1 MAISV
6 ERPSRTA
13 GELVIEGV
21 KGTIKGSVKLWFWVL
36 VALLVALGVQNYS
49 YAHLE
54 SPGLAT
60 SIGLLAG
67 ALLLGFRYRRQ
78 IAWTVRQAKSL
89 RRAGSAATASGQ
101 EAEGTSSLVADA
113 SDTVLGRVIDDG
125 EETRKVLCLS
135 PELRNRHVYMI
146 GKTRMGKTTLLKS
159 IVQQDMLRG
168 DGVCYLDPHGD
179 AAEELLGL
187 IPPHRI
193 GDVIYFDP
201 TRKDAPAFNPLAL
214 PFSPPKLTED
224 VISVFG
230 MLLGDS
236 WGPRMEHLLRFGVL
250 TLLVDSE
257 ARTLR
262 DLRRLYLDDA
272 FREEVLANVESEQIR
287 EFWESEY
294 PVMPKGA
301 ASPILNKLSAFLA
314 PMSDLERV
322 FSQKANALDF
332 SAILS
337 ERKILIVNL
346 AKGKLG
352 EEPARLLGGLLVA
365 GLQQAGLARTAI
377 PPEERWPFALTVD
390 EFQNFTVASFESILA
405 ESAKYRV
412 NLTLANQNLGQLSS
426 SLERAIFGN
435 CGTVVAFQV
444 SADDASRLQ
453 REMQTS
459 RIVVR
464 RRESKEFQP
473 VEEFLAERREIL
485 HQALKDK
492 YLGMSVEERRQ
503 HRNKKRLAYQGATSM
518 VDFAVGGM
526 QVGRMNANRRA
537 EIERMLATLEGNDP
551 LDVRTVSELF
561 PDFEVR
567 ELSFPAAS
575 DLTGIPARHAFCR
588 VGQSNVVAVIRCLPS
603 LSPDPETRE
612 AVDEQLTL
620 LAPEEVPVEAPAA
633 KRRPRAEPA
642 PVDPQDF
649 RE

>member
-13 GELVIEGV
+13 GELVSEGV
-21 KGTIKGSVKLWFWVL
+21 RGTIKGSVKLFLWGMA
-36 VALLVALGVQNYS
+36 ALFLAAGVQNYLRTVL
-49 YAHLE
+49 A
-54 SPGLAT
+54 SPELSGWL
-60 SIGLLAG
+60 GLLSG
-67 ALLLGFRYRRQ
+67 LLLLGLRYRRQ
-78 IAWTVRQAKSL
+78 ITWTVRQAKRL
-89 RRAGSAATASGQ
+89 KGAGNGATANVQ
-101 EAEGTSSLVADA
+101 EAEGTSGSVADA
-113 SDTVLGRVIDDG
+113 SDTVLGRVVDEG
-125 EETRKVLCLS
+125 QETGKVLCLS
-135 PELRNRHVYMI
+135 PELRNRHIYMI

-159 IVQQDMLRG
+159 IVQQDMRRG
-168 DGVCYLDPHGD
+168 DGVCFLDPHGD

-187 IPPHRI
+187 IPPDRI
-193 GDVIYFDP
+193 GDVLYFDP

-250 TLLVDSE
+250 TLLVDSTP
-257 ARTLR
+257 RTLR
-262 DLRRLYLDDA
+262 DLRRLYLDED
-272 FREEVLANVESEQIR
+272 FREEVLANVENEQIR

-294 PVMPKGA
+294 PMMPKGA

-314 PMSDLERV
+314 PMSDLDRV
-322 FSQKANALDF
+322 FSQNENSLDF
-332 SAILS
+332 SEILS

-352 EEPARLLGGLLVA
+352 EEPARLLGGLLVT
-365 GLQQAGLARTAI
+365 GLQQAALARTAI
-377 PPEERWPFALTVD
+377 APEERWPFALTVD

-453 REMQTS
+453 REMHRS

-464 RRESKEFQP
+464 RRESQEFQP

-485 HQALKDK
+485 REALQDK
-492 YLGMSVEERRQ
+492 YLGMDAAERRKQ
-503 HRNKKRLAYQGATSM
+503 REMEKLAYHGTGSMAGA
-518 VDFAVGGM
+518 VVGGLAI
-526 QVGRMNANRRA
+526 GRMKSNRRA
-537 EIERMLATLEGNDP
+537 EIERMLATLESDDP
-551 LDVRTVSELF
+551 LDVRTVAELF

-575 DLTGIPARHAFCR
+575 DLTGIPPRHAFCR
-588 VGQSNVVAVIRCLPS
+588 VGQSDLVVVIRCLPS
-603 LSPDPETRE
+603 MEPDPETRE
-612 AVDEQLTL
+612 AVEAELAL
-620 LAPEEVPVEAPAA
+620 LAPMEQPTEPRAS
-633 KRRPRAEPA
+633 KRRPPSEPA
-642 PVDPQDF
+642 PIDSLDF

>member
-13 GELVIEGV
+13 SELVSEGFW
-21 KGTIKGSVKLWFWVL
+21 GTIKGSLKLFLWGMAALF
-36 VALLVALGVQNYS
+36 VAASVQNYLRT
-49 YAHLE
+49 YLA
-54 SPGLAT
+54 SPELTA
-60 SIGLLAG
+60 SLGLLSG
-67 ALLLGFRYRRQ
+67 LLLLGFRYRRQ
-78 IAWTVRQAKSL
+78 ITWTVRQAKRLKS
-89 RRAGSAATASGQ
+89 AGNGATASGQ
-101 EAEGTSSLVADA
+101 EAEGTSGSVADA
-113 SDTVLGRVIDDG
+113 TDTVLGRVVDEDQ
-125 EETRKVLCLS
+125 ETGKVLCLS
-135 PELRNRHVYMI
+135 PELRNRHIYMI

-159 IVQQDMLRG
+159 IVQQDMIRG
-168 DGVCYLDPHGD
+168 DGVCFLDPHGD

-193 GDVIYFDP
+193 GDVLYFDP

-250 TLLVDSE
+250 TLLVDSTP
-257 ARTLR
+257 RTLR

-272 FREEVLANVESEQIR
+272 FRDEVLANVENDQIR
-287 EFWESEY
+287 EFWEAEY
-294 PVMPKGA
+294 PMMPKGA

-322 FSQKANALDF
+322 FSQKENSLDF
-332 SAILS
+332 SEILS

-352 EEPARLLGGLLVA
+352 EEPARLLGGLLVT
-365 GLQQAGLARTAI
+365 GLQQAALARTAI
-377 PPEERWPFALTVD
+377 APEERWPFALTVD

-453 REMQTS
+453 REMQRS

-464 RRESKEFQP
+464 RRESQEFQP

-485 HQALKDK
+485 RQALQDK
-492 YLGMSVEERRQ
+492 YLGMDAGERRKQ
-503 HRNKKRLAYQGATSM
+503 REMEKLAYHGTGTMAGSL
-518 VDFAVGGM
+518 VGGLAI
-526 QVGRMNANRRA
+526 GRMKSNRRA
-537 EIERMLATLEGNDP
+537 EIERMLATLESDDP
-551 LDVRTVSELF
+551 LDVRTVAELF

-575 DLTGIPARHAFCR
+575 DLTGIPPRHAFCR
-588 VGQSNVVAVIRCLPS
+588 VGQSDLVVVIRCLPS
-603 LSPDPETRE
+603 REPDPETRE
-612 AVDEQLTL
+612 AVEAELAL
-620 LAPEEVPVEAPAA
+620 LAPMEPPAEPRAP
-633 KRRPRAEPA
+633 KRRPPSEPA
-642 PVDPQDF
+642 PVDPSDF